1 MVANPINDSLKQAH
15 QGSVSAIIQV
25 LNERLADDGV
35 RTRAM
40 LDGGI
45 LQILGEAAHVQDLDQ
60 SYVVGKIR
68 DTLEEISPRNMR
80 RVRVNARINQEQQLL
95 WLEEIKK
102 DPENS
107 LLWSED
113 LYLSRPNLVRFFLQD
128 VKGSMAGSMAGALP
142 GKSGSSLWANAT
154 RNPRADKARKKGML
168 IGGLGTAAVLLAL
181 GGGLYYFL
189 NRPSDDAAVS
199 TAVETQV
206 ATPGSSKAAASG
218 TGTGAGP
225 TAAMG
230 SPSSAPATAQN
241 PAQPATQNP
250 GAAPAASAVKAA
262 EADPFADAVR
272 LAEAAANA
280 GTQAKTPEAWLAIA
294 SQWSQAADL
303 MAKVPP
309 SDTRYVTAQDRTRS
323 YRENA
328 TLTLKQAR

>member
-128 VKGSMAGSMAGALP
+128 VKGSMAGSIAGSMP
-142 GKSGSSLWANAT
+142 GKSGNSLWANAT

-168 IGGLGTAAVLLAL
+168 IGGLGTAAALLAL

-189 NRPSDDAAVS
+189 NRPSDDAALP

-206 ATPGSSKAAASG
+206 ATPGSKAAASG
-218 TGTGAGP
+218 AGAGP
-225 TAAMG
+225 TAATG
-230 SPSSAPATAQN
+230 SPSSAPTTAQN
-241 PAQPATQNP
+241 PAQPATQPATQNP
-250 GAAPAASAVKAA
+250 GAAPAAKAA

-272 LAEAAANA
+272 LAEAAANG

-328 TLTLKQAR
+328 TVTLKQAR